1 MKKPILA
8 LVLAS
13 LTFSAY
19 AKNDHNSDKPKH
31 LPPGLEK
38 KLERTGELPP
48 GWQKKLRKGEVL
60 DLDLYELGKRNR
72 FKYENA
78 YLKPEVGT
86 EILRIENRII
96 RIRKDTREILEIL
109 GL

>member
-1 MKKPILA
+1 MNKTILA

-13 LTFSAY
+13 LTVPAF
-19 AKNDHNSDKPKH
+19 AKNDGHSDKQKH

-48 GWQKKLRKGEVL
+48 GWQKKVRKGEVL
-60 DLDLYELGKRNR
+60 DLDLYEIGKRNR
-72 FKYENA
+72 YEDA
-78 YLKPEVGT
+78 YLKPDVGT

-96 RIRKDTREILEIL
+96 RIRKDTREILDIL